1 MALKPCEVQ
10 QRWRQDEARGKL
22 TVTNTTGLQE
32 ESKQIRIESDTKEN
46 KVFKKKKKEEKL
58 KTKEELKKD
67 TF

>member
-1 MALKPCEVQ
+1 MALKSCEVQ
-10 QRWRQDEARGKL
+10 QRWRQDEAQGKL